1 MVDNDDEC
9 LVMVDNDNEWMMILV
24 NVVNPMSE
32 AIPKI

>member
-9 LVMVDNDNEWMMILV
+9 LVMVDNDKWMMILV